1 MYRYKN
7 YVVSSDATFN
17 SMGDLLFIPVLSDT
31 VYKIESFEKYS
42 VRYVV
47 KHKHSIWDKKEEEF
61 SYKEVGDLIK
71 NNGYTA
77 LGMFYETQRYVY
89 FSIKRGLRNFVIEN
103 YFLFDKEKIQVY
115 ELEET
120 NMKIFKEIVP
130 PNLIALDKETFVASF
145 DAFRL
150 KELLAKDNNGYVIQ
164 NNQLNTIIEKSDES
178 SNPVLV
184 MYELK

>member
-1 MYRYKN
+1 
-7 YVVSSDATFN
+7 
-17 SMGDLLFIPVLSDT
+17 
-31 VYKIESFEKYS
+31 
-42 VRYVV
+42 
-47 KHKHSIWDKKEEEF
+47 
-61 SYKEVGDLIK
+61 
-71 NNGYTA
+71 
-77 LGMFYETQRYVY
+77 
-89 FSIKRGLRNFVIEN
+89 
-103 YFLFDKEKIQVY
+103 
-115 ELEET
+115 
-120 NMKIFKEIVP
+120 MKIFKEIVP